1 MTEINYIGK
10 VVVLYPQWSKTGEP
24 FLFKVQGG
32 SGAEPDL
39 IGTGVFGTFIIDG
52 DTAKIRRRDIWRLA
66 TDDEIEQK
74 QVDRSTLLKLL
85 KENINEVQVLSQCY
99 NIYSWAI
106 DDAKNLKELKTLNN
120 KMKLIM
126 ENEEGQI
133 QKKELNRVSNNIAKW

>member
-1 MTEINYIGK
+1 M
-10 VVVLYPQWSKTGEP
+10 
-24 FLFKVQGG
+24 
-32 SGAEPDL
+32 
-39 IGTGVFGTFIIDG
+39 
-52 DTAKIRRRDIWRLA
+52 
-66 TDDEIEQK
+66 
-74 QVDRSTLLKLL
+74 LKLL
-85 KENINEVQVLSQCY
+85 KENITEVQVLSQCY